1 MSLSA
6 MPLRR
11 LSGMLSVL
19 MLAVI
24 GLVAL
29 PVSAFAATPAYPA
42 PAVDPAVQAG
52 GPAAQADP
60 GIALASSSGSDFT
73 IGMPF
78 VLGAVVLLVGLA
90 VLVMVTRPSKAKH
103 HRR

>member
-52 GPAAQADP
+52 GPAASPRASKVALMAGMMPRDRRLLTHGP
-60 GIALASSSGSDFT
+60 GWQTASS
-73 IGMPF
+73 
-78 VLGAVVLLVGLA
+78 
-90 VLVMVTRPSKAKH
+90 
-103 HRR
+103 